1 MGAERFFAAT
11 EFKLGKFTLMEA
23 YFSVANGNRS
33 SNFYSTLSQK
43 SNLNRAFLPNLQ
55 LSYFI
60 DNNRQGKNLSLSM
73 HGDELDV
80 KFLST
85 SVAIIEKAVNLAS
98 NVQSYL
104 DKRLKPFYQDI
115 EKMLQLRIKS
125 HYLLILLIQ

>member
-1 MGAERFFAAT
+1 
-11 EFKLGKFTLMEA
+11 
-23 YFSVANGNRS
+23 
-33 SNFYSTLSQK
+33 
-43 SNLNRAFLPNLQ
+43 
-55 LSYFI
+55 
-60 DNNRQGKNLSLSM
+60 M

-115 EKMLQLRIKS
+115 EKMLQPA
-125 HYLLILLIQ
+125 